1 MSDPLRTA
9 WPAAVAIVGLLAL
22 AVGVAW
28 IVTARKAA
36 AENQSPWPQPLELP
50 SANAFSNTDAVEAP
64 VAAPMCPL
72 PNANANSAEEFPA
85 MTPAR
90 TEASAAPAPATVP
103 SKPGQVE
110 SATFALG

>member
-1 MSDPLRTA
+1 MNDTLRNA
-9 WPAAVAIVGLLAL
+9 WPAAAALLGLLAL
-22 AVGVAW
+22 AAGVAW

-36 AENQSPWPQPLELP
+36 AENQSPWPQPVELP
-50 SANAFSNTDAVEAP
+50 SASASSNTEAPDAP

-72 PNANANSAEEFPA
+72 PNAIPAEEFPA

-90 TEASAAPAPATVP
+90 NEASPAPATVP
-103 SKPGQVE
+103 NKPGQVQ